1 MNHKEMNAQIIKIV
15 FVNKNKDFVNKA
27 FQITLP
33 L

>member
-1 MNHKEMNAQIIKIV
+1 MKIAQIIKIV